1 MTGLSEQAVAG
12 VKPVALDDLPEY
24 LTVEEVAEYL
34 RIKEDLVRR
43 HCKAGALK
51 ATNLRGSAGY
61 RIHRDAL
68 RAFLGAEVPAA
79 RPRPPRERKRAR

>member
-1 MTGLSEQAVAG
+1 MTT
-12 VKPVALDDLPEY
+12 ALNDLPEY
-24 LTVEEVAEYL
+24 LDTAEAASVL
-34 RIKEDLVRR
+34 RVDEDYVRR
-43 HCKAGALK
+43 QCKNGAIK

-68 RAFLGAEVPAA
+68 RAFLGDGNTPPA